1 MSPTSHGSGKRK
13 SAYLENRAKKKDTRE
28 ARAERAI
35 DAIRRGSRI
44 PVEGIIEWHQPD
56 DPDKKARADGE
67 RARLS
72 IAFEDGTEH
81 EYELAIMSSGGAN
94 YALST
99 SAQDIMIRLAKY
111 PVRPKK
117 NDLCDHV
124 DEVKVTRELADL
136 GICPAIFLDI
146 RIREKGRWDVYPA
159 TAIER
164 MHYSLSAVQKC
175 PVLMRKMFVE
185 ADGESAL
192 VDLYTRASQV
202 VRCTDT
208 KPANVV
214 VNLYDDG
221 TPPRIALID
230 VDTVHCWRLES
241 PRYYTPTDESDAAP
255 IEALSSYLSGVD
267 LTDDTIPLT
276 PMLTLTLS
284 LLVHVT
290 VAAGDYKAYREE
302 FGFPYPRITRVLI
315 GHWGIVHEL
324 VWKDHE
330 AAEAANRKRK
340 GESENQKQKQKQ
352 KPRYKDARYGVLPRL
367 GDRTV
372 LEEIVHYCGEEEPDP
387 KNRVCTWSNLHVFLE
402 SMLELPASEVLEV
415 CRMNDEPSLYE
426 SLVTMLSARTLTE
439 SVYRKKMSKVGEPDK
454 TGKVDKRRASAE
466 RMRSL
471 RSLAMFAPRSGADYT
486 VPVRCNLRTC
496 KYHGADATTAS

>member
-1 MSPTSHGSGKRK
+1 MRLYTPISPTTRGSGKRK
-13 SAYLENRAKKKDTRE
+13 SAYLEENRAKKKDAYDTG
-28 ARAERAI
+28 AI
-35 DAIRRGSRI
+35 DAIRRGSRA
-44 PVEGIIEWHQPD
+44 PVKGVIEWHQKAPR
-56 DPDKKARADGE
+56 PGRARANGE

-72 IAFEDGTEH
+72 IAFRDGTIH

-99 SAQDIMIRLAKY
+99 EAHDIMIRLARD
-111 PVRPKK
+111 PARPYES
-117 NDLCDHV
+117 DLRDHE
-124 DEVKVTRELADL
+124 DEVKVTRELADR
-136 GICPAIFLDI
+136 GICPEIFLDI
-146 RIREKGRWDVYPA
+146 RIRETGGDKVYPA

-192 VDLYTRASQV
+192 VDLYTRASHI

-230 VDTVHCWRLES
+230 VDTEHCWRLES
-241 PRYYTPTDESDAAP
+241 PQDHTPKDERGAAP

-276 PMLTLTLS
+276 PMLTSVLS

-290 VAAGDYKAYREE
+290 VAAGDYVADREE

-315 GHWGIVHEL
+315 DHWGIVHEL
-324 VWKDHE
+324 VVMDDE
-330 AAEAANRKRK
+330 ATASSRSERRK
-340 GESENQKQKQKQ
+340 
-352 KPRYKDARYGVLPRL
+352 KDARYGVLPRL

-387 KNRVCTWSNLHVFLE
+387 KNRVCTWSRLDAFLR

-426 SLVTMLSARTLTE
+426 SLVTMLSAKTLTE
-439 SVYRKKMSKVGEPDK
+439 NAYRSEMGKMSKKAKKPSSA
-454 TGKVDKRRASAE
+454 RR
-466 RMRSL
+466 L
-471 RSLAMFAPRSGADYT
+471 RALKSLATFSPRSDGEHTIPA
-486 VPVRCNLRTC
+486 RCNLRAC
-496 KYHGADATTAS
+496 KYHSSPP